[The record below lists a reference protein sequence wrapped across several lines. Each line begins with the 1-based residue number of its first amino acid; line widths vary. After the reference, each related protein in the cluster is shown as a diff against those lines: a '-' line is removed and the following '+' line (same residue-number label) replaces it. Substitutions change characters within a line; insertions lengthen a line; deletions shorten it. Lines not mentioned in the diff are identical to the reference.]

1 MLPGVR
7 DDARRAVAAL
17 LVAIAGVAA
26 AFASVAAAS
35 HRGWLIACIVIAIA
49 AAALAVAVELPDVK
63 ALVGGRLR
71 LPQLWRSRALA
82 PALAPAV
89 PAVPL
94 PVPVITD
101 AWQYTTD
108 GNYARAAMMAMDTT
122 MPGSGYRLQPGD
134 RPPWIRFVVMIACNQ
149 IGSDADPSRMWS
161 NFVRFL
167 KDQPVTSL
175 VNS

>member
-122 MPGSGYRLQPGD
+122 RPGSGSDCSLD